1 MLIHETINAKD
12 VQMSDAV
19 QYCQDNNC
27 RGYAALQTGRFP
39 LIKDPR
45 TVNKRLDGYSKAHQD
60 NLRILT
66 CNLFAKQCAKIDKL
80 GSTAA
85 EQVSVMIGL
94 TRGFVNT
101 LLKAVTGLRKSQ
113 YNGMFDSKGIDG
125 QNKVLI

>member
-45 TVNKRLDGYSKAHQD
+45 TVNKRLDGYSKGHQD
-60 NLRILT
+60 HLRILT
-66 CNLFAKQCAKIDKL
+66 EDEENSLVKHIKNKNRCMQGLIKKQTTNLIK
-80 GSTAA
+80 
-85 EQVSVMIGL
+85 
-94 TRGFVNT
+94 
-101 LLKAVTGLRKSQ
+101 
-113 YNGMFDSKGIDG
+113 Y
-125 QNKVLI
+125 